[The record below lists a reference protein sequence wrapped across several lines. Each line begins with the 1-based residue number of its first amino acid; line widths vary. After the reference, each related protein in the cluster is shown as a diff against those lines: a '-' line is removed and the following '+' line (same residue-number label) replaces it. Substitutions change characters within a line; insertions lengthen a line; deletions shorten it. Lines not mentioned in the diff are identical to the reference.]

1 MYPNPCIVPSSADRK
16 IFFRIIMG
24 GRRRNNKQTK
34 QNKYASSLPN
44 LIAVIVPLVVVLCMT
59 YSAVTHN
66 SASVVVQATPSSPSR
81 TQEAPQKEKSGVTNE
96 QLAVKHLQKALTHID
111 RKEFDESIDECEHAL
126 KANPELTF
134 AHALKGQVFNMVHDW
149 KHAMESWQ
157 KAVDL
162 DPENYEY
169 YYHLGFSLQQVA
181 TDSMKQSKK
190 HELNKK
196 AISAFKMYLEL
207 TAAANAPKS
216 QISAVHAYL
225 ANVYKSIKTRDKQ
238 ELAKQHFIEAV
249 NLDPTNDLAF
259 FNIGLL
265 YVDEY
270 EKTMNEELKE
280 EALTNINKAIE
291 LSPTNTHFSLVRDA
305 ILGKVSTEE
314 LMMSMQHSEL

>member
-1 MYPNPCIVPSSADRK
+1 MR
-16 IFFRIIMG
+16 
-24 GRRRNNKQTK
+24 GRRRSNKQSK
-34 QNKYASSLPN
+34 QNKYFSALPN
-44 LIAVIVPLVVVLCMT
+44 LMTIVVSFVVLVCIT
-59 YSAVTHN
+59 YSAVTH
-66 SASVVVQATPSSPSR
+66 SSGSVVVQATSSPPPR
-81 TQEAPQKEKSGVTNE
+81 TQETHQKGSSGVKNE
-96 QLAVKHLQKALTHID
+96 QLAVKHLQKALKHID
-111 RKEFDESIDECEHAL
+111 RKEFDESIAECDHAL
-126 KANPELTF
+126 KANPDLTF

-149 KHAMESWQ
+149 QHAMESWQ

-196 AISAFKMYLEL
+196 AISAFKSYLEL
-207 TAAANAPKS
+207 TTKVDAPKS

-238 ELAKQHFIEAV
+238 ELAKKHFIEAV
-249 NLDPTNDLAF
+249 NLDPSNDLAF

-270 EKTMNEELKE
+270 EKTMNEEFKE

-305 ILGKVSTEE
+305 ILGKVSSEE